1 MDRGPGHG
9 GEAGLNQTP
18 TSFRLTFHG
27 GTDEVTGSRHLV
39 EFGDT
44 RLFLD
49 CGLYQGHRHEALVKN
64 RTFPVDPKTIK
75 AVLLSH
81 AHIDHSGGLPLLV
94 KEGFAGPIHCTDA
107 TAELLKIMLMD
118 SAMIQEEDAKF
129 FNKLHAA
136 EGLTIDP
143 LYTQEDVEHT
153 LALLEPRP
161 YGAPISIADGV
172 DASFSNAGH
181 VLGSAMVHV
190 GIKTL
195 KRKRHLLFTGDLGR
209 RESILMEPPKIP
221 AHVDYLITESTYGGR
236 RHAPIAEAESFLA
249 DVINRSE
256 KDEGPI
262 LIPSF
267 ALERTQELVFI
278 LGKLLL
284 EKRIKPI
291 HIYVDSPMAIDIT
304 EIFEKNREHI
314 SLSEEFR
321 RNAGREGDPFGLKT
335 VRYVRSVEG
344 SKKLTGTPGRKII
357 MAGSGMC
364 EGGRI
369 LHHLRHL
376 VGQDNTTILIVGH
389 QAHGTLGRRLVEG
402 AKQVRIFGLNHDVA
416 AQVRVMS
423 HLSSHADQDDL
434 AWFVRGLSPR
444 PVQTFLVHGDAPQ
457 REAFMERLRGEGIN
471 RLVAPRGGDSF
482 ELD

>member
-1 MDRGPGHG
+1 MTASPAVSIFKTLGP
-9 GEAGLNQTP
+9 
-18 TSFRLTFHG
+18 R
-27 GTDEVTGSRHLV
+27 DGSRAGPWRGGGI
-39 EFGDT
+39 EPDT
-44 RLFLD
+44 DVVSIDVPRGHRRGHRFAASGGVRGHAALFD

-161 YGAPISIADGV
+161 YGALISIADGV

-209 RESILMEPPKIP
+209 RESILMEPPENSRARRLPDHGIHLRRTAAR
-221 AHVDYLITESTYGGR
+221 AHRRGRILSGR
-236 RHAPIAEAESFLA
+236 RHQPIGKTRA
-249 DVINRSE
+249 RS
-256 KDEGPI
+256 
-262 LIPSF
+262 
-267 ALERTQELVFI
+267 
-278 LGKLLL
+278 
-284 EKRIKPI
+284 
-291 HIYVDSPMAIDIT
+291 
-304 EIFEKNREHI
+304 
-314 SLSEEFR
+314 
-321 RNAGREGDPFGLKT
+321 
-335 VRYVRSVEG
+335 
-344 SKKLTGTPGRKII
+344 
-357 MAGSGMC
+357 
-364 EGGRI
+364 
-369 LHHLRHL
+369 
-376 VGQDNTTILIVGH
+376 
-389 QAHGTLGRRLVEG
+389 
-402 AKQVRIFGLNHDVA
+402 
-416 AQVRVMS
+416 
-423 HLSSHADQDDL
+423 
-434 AWFVRGLSPR
+434 
-444 PVQTFLVHGDAPQ
+444 
-457 REAFMERLRGEGIN
+457 
-471 RLVAPRGGDSF
+471 
-482 ELD
+482 